1 VYYIHY
7 FIISHLL
14 IGIWVS
20 GCLLRELLILSRGG
34 QGGVTASRI
43 LASAAAL
50 EGRWAQAIPEFGAER
65 RGAIVKSYLR
75 LSDKRI
81 LRHSSVRRPEGVVVF
96 SSRILELI
104 DVDKVIPVD
113 STVLVNSPVRP
124 RLGGRVVYSVDA
136 TGIALKLGL
145 VIAGWPVVNT
155 AMASAAARVFNIASL
170 DSIVGAL
177 GEYFR
182 GKLLEVNVGA
192 AKIAWGEVA

>member
-1 VYYIHY
+1 
-7 FIISHLL
+7 
-14 IGIWVS
+14 
-20 GCLLRELLILSRGG
+20 
-34 QGGVTASRI
+34 
-43 LASAAAL
+43 
-50 EGRWAQAIPEFGAER
+50 
-65 RGAIVKSYLR
+65 
-75 LSDKRI
+75 
-81 LRHSSVRRPEGVVVF
+81 VVF

-182 GKLLEVNVGA
+182 GKLLEVNVEA